1 MVENRIGRENMVENR
16 RGRENMVENRRGRD
30 KTGKKTGEEG
40 ITRKEVTRDI
50 KEWESEREGD
60 EKKTG

>member
-30 KTGKKTGEEG
+30 KTGKKSGEEG
-40 ITRKEVTRDI
+40 IT
-50 KEWESEREGD
+50 
-60 EKKTG
+60 

>member
-50 KEWESEREGD
+50 
-60 EKKTG
+60 